1 MESIR
6 TSIGLNLS
14 NQANT
19 YSSKKAIINQFNIFV
34 ILGLEYLNHT
44 IQSEALPLSIDISES
59 GELTING
66 LKEELIDD
74 ENIYI
79 YSDKKVTHSDK

>member
-1 MESIR
+1 M
-6 TSIGLNLS
+6 
-14 NQANT
+14 
-19 YSSKKAIINQFNIFV
+19 